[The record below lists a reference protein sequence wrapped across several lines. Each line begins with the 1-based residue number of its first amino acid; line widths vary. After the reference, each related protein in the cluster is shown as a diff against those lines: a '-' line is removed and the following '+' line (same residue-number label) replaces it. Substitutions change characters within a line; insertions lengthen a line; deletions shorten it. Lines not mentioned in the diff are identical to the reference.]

1 MKADF
6 GVRCSGASLPAVGD
20 VAEPVLYELS
30 HPGRMATTLPALDV
44 PPAELPPAE
53 LLRESVDL
61 PEVSE
66 LDLVRHYVRLSQLNW
81 AIDIGFY
88 PLGSCTMKY
97 NPKVNEAAARLP
109 GFTHTHPYQDP
120 HTVQG
125 NLRLMWELQ
134 EMLKEIG
141 GFAGVTLQPCAGAHG
156 ELTGVLIMRA
166 YQVDR
171 GEAQRCKIIVPDA
184 AHGTN
189 PATTTMSGLEVI
201 EVPSDARGNVD
212 LEALRALCLAE
223 GPTVCGMM
231 LTNPNTLGL
240 FDEHLPEIVDLV
252 HGCGG
257 LMYGDGANLNAIMG
271 VAKPGELGFDVMHY
285 NLHKTFS
292 TPHGGGGPGS
302 GPVGVCEKLVDF
314 LPGPLVEMVTYEE
327 LERDFGYEDE
337 DAECD
342 CGCEDE
348 DAECD
353 CGCEDEDSECD
364 CGCEDE
370 DAECDCGCDEG
381 DEAVSF
387 YLVMPEKSIGRVKAF
402 YGNFGVLVRAYTY
415 IRMLGGEGL
424 RQVSE
429 MAVLNA
435 NYLKSQLQGILPIS
449 HDRVCMHEFVAQGI
463 IAGAP
468 GIRALDISKRLIDY
482 GFHPSSNYFP
492 LIVPEAL
499 MIEPTETESK
509 ETLDAFAG
517 ALRAIRDEAL
527 TDPELLHD
535 APHNAPVRRLD
546 EVRAAREPV
555 LRWKA

>member
-1 MKADF
+1 MRTEF
-6 GVRCSGASLPAVGD
+6 GVRCSGA
-20 VAEPVLYELS
+20 EPVIYELGK
-30 HPGRMATTLPALDV
+30 PGRAATTLPALDV
-44 PPAELPPAE
+44 PEEAPLPPD
-53 LLRESVDL
+53 LLRGEVDL

-81 AIDIGFY
+81 GIDVGFY

-109 GFTHTHPYQDP
+109 GFAQTHPYQP
-120 HTVQG
+120 EHTVQG
-125 NLRLMWELQ
+125 NLVLMFELQ

-141 GFAGVTLQPCAGAHG
+141 GFAAVTLQPAAGAHG

-171 GEAQRCKIIVPDA
+171 GETQRTRIIVPDT

-189 PATTTMSGLEVI
+189 PATTTMSGLQVV
-201 EVPSDARGNVD
+201 EVPSDDRGNVD
-212 LEALRALCLAE
+212 LGALRAICDD
-223 GPTVCGMM
+223 TICGMM

-240 FDEHLPEIVDLV
+240 FDEHILEIVELV

-271 VAKPGELGFDVMHY
+271 IVRPGDLGFDVMHF

-292 TPHGGGGPGS
+292 TPHGGGGPGA
-302 GPVGVCEKLVDF
+302 GPVGVCEQLVEF
-314 LPGPLVEMVTYEE
+314 LPGPIVGLCHH
-327 LERDFGYEDE
+327 EDG
-337 DAECD
+337 CG
-342 CGCEDE
+342 CGCEE
-348 DAECD
+348 DAGQE
-353 CGCEDEDSECD
+353 ETE
-364 CGCEDE
+364 
-370 DAECDCGCDEG
+370 
-381 DEAVSF
+381 SF
-387 YLVMPEKSIGRVKAF
+387 HLFMPEKSIGRVKAF

-415 IRMLGGEGL
+415 IRMLGASGL
-424 RQVSE
+424 RTASE

-435 NYLKSQLQGILPIS
+435 NYLKARLKGVLPIS
-449 HDRVCMHEFVAQGI
+449 HDRTHMHEFVAMGI
-463 IAGAP
+463 IDGAP
-468 GIRALDISKRLIDY
+468 DIKALDISKRLIDY

-492 LIVPEAL
+492 LIVHEAL

-517 ALRAIRDEAL
+517 ALTAIRQEAL
-527 TDPELLHD
+527 TNPDVLKT
-535 APHNAPVRRLD
+535 APHTAPLRRLD

-555 LRWKA
+555 LRWKG